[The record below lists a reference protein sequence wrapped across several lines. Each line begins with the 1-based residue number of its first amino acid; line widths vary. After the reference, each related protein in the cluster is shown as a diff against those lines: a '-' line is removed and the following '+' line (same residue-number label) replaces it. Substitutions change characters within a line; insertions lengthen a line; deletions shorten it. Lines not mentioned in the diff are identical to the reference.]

1 MSNIANTIGERIRI
15 YRNKAGYS
23 QEVLAEKASVHP
35 TYIGQIERGEK
46 NATLESIE
54 KICIALK
61 LPFEVLFEKIIKT
74 DENYDD
80 KFLDEIYRL
89 LKPLSNS
96 QKKSIY
102 EIIKESGPAHQK
114 TYVSQVSHDGKI
126 LGCGSGKTKKDSEQ
140 QAAIQAINKLS

>member
-1 MSNIANTIGERIRI
+1 MINISNIANTIGERIRI

-102 EIIKESGPAHQK
+102 EIIKEVLSF
-114 TYVSQVSHDGKI
+114 
-126 LGCGSGKTKKDSEQ
+126 KD
-140 QAAIQAINKLS
+140 I